1 MKKSTL
7 LIIALMLLVV
17 LVVAVAAEIPD
28 GADLPPG
35 ADQRLAEYIG
45 ASFPPGTVTMQ
56 AAEQA
61 ARPWN
66 FGEEMSHTSF
76 GSSMHFQTDTGPTHT
91 QRLNLST
98 LYYPPVEV
106 WCLLLEREEGAETSY
121 AVVFLAQHVDLHNG
135 DWVIHEIGDDL
146 SSPQFRETL
155 SALGCD
161 LGLLKAGPHI
171 TE

>member
-1 MKKSTL
+1 MKKGTL
-7 LIIALMLLVV
+7 LIIPLMLLVV

-35 ADQRLAEYIG
+35 AGQRLADYIG

-56 AAEQA
+56 TAERA
-61 ARPWN
+61 TRPWN
-66 FGEEMSHTSF
+66 FGEEMSSTSF
-76 GSSMHFQTDTGPTHT
+76 GSSVHFQTDTGPTQT
-91 QRLNLST
+91 QRLNLSA
-98 LYYPPVEV
+98 LYYPPVEI
-106 WCLLLEREEGAETSY
+106 WCLLLEREEGAEISY

-135 DWVIHEIGDDL
+135 DWLIHEAGDDL

-155 SALGCD
+155 SAVGCD
-161 LGLLKAGPHI
+161 LGLIKAGPYI